1 MTQIDMQDANSL
13 RKGPGEEGREMSA
26 KKNGK
31 AEQDTGHRPFESSEL
46 ISCACDAIL
55 RIARWLGL

>member
-1 MTQIDMQDANSL
+1 
-13 RKGPGEEGREMSA
+13 MSA